1 MLLFDCTLMLSH
13 GPLPRG
19 SAVKNLPAMQETQ
32 EMQVWSLGLE
42 DPLEEE
48 MATNPVQYSCLANP
62 MDRGTWGA
70 TVYRVAKSRTRLKQW
85 STCAHVGLW
94 RNIRNRCTKFV
105 IISIEENVVENGV
118 HYILVLFMWEFIG
131 DIFLGSHFH
140 ETLLSSTAGHLTLR
154 MLWLW

>member
-48 MATNPVQYSCLANP
+48 MAANPLQYSCLAKP
-62 MDRGTWGA
+62 MDRGAWRA
-70 TVYRVAKSRTRLKQW
+70 TVYRVAKSWTRLKRV
-85 STCAHVGLW
+85 STHAHVGLW

-105 IISIEENVVENGV
+105 IISIEENVVEDGV
-118 HYILVLFMWEFIG
+118 HYIFVLLMWEFIG
-131 DIFLGSHFH
+131 DIFLGSRFH
-140 ETLLSSTAGHLTLR
+140 EKLLSSTAGHLTLR

>member
-13 GPLPRG
+13 GPLPHG

-32 EMQVWSLGLE
+32 EMQVWSMGLE

-48 MATNPVQYSCLANP
+48 MAANPVQYSCLANP

-70 TVYRVAKSRTRLKQW
+70 TVYRVAKSWTRLKQW
-85 STCAHVGLW
+85 STCTHVGLW

-131 DIFLGSHFH
+131 DIFLRSHFH
-140 ETLLSSTAGHLTLR
+140 ETLLSSTAGLLTLR